1 MEYHKVPF
9 IIYEDLEC
17 LIEKIYGC
25 KNNLVNSPTKEAG
38 EQIPSGFSMST
49 ICF

>member
-17 LIEKIYGC
+17 LIEKIDGC
-25 KNNLVNSPTKEAG
+25 KNNLENSPTKEVG
-38 EQIPSGFSMST
+38 EQISSGFSMST
-49 ICF
+49 IYF

>member
-17 LIEKIYGC
+17 LIEKIDGC
-25 KNNLVNSPTKEAG
+25 KNNLENSPTKEVG
-38 EQIPSGFSMST
+38 EQISPGFSVST
-49 ICF
+49 IYF